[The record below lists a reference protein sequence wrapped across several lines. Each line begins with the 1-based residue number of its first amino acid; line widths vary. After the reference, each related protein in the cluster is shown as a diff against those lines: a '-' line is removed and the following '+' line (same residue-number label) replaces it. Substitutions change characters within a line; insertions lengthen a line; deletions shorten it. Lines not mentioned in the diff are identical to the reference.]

1 MTFLEMGIAAVN
13 YLLESKLFISFQ
25 NTCRKLAD
33 RLAFEKKKKQ
43 TCKFDKRTDIS
54 YTLQK
59 FKYCMSD
66 FLVVLNS
73 TYSA

>member
-1 MTFLEMGIAAVN
+1 MTFLEMGIAAVS

-33 RLAFEKKKKQ
+33 RLAFEKKKK

-73 TYSA
+73 IYSA

>member
-1 MTFLEMGIAAVN
+1 MTFLEMGIAAVS

-33 RLAFEKKKKQ
+33 MLAFEKKK
-43 TCKFDKRTDIS
+43 TYKFDKRTDIS

-73 TYSA
+73 IYSA

>member
-33 RLAFEKKKKQ
+33 MLAFEKKKN
-43 TCKFDKRTDIS
+43 
-54 YTLQK
+54 
-59 FKYCMSD
+59 M
-66 FLVVLNS
+66 
-73 TYSA
+73 